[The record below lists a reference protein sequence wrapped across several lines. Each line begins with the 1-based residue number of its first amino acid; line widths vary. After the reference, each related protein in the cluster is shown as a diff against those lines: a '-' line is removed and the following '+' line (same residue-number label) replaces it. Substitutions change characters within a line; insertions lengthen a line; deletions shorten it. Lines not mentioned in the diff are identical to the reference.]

1 MIRNF
6 AAIDE
11 NNKVVSVI
19 TGETLEAIQEMFPN
33 VKWVETFANLEG
45 KTLAGVGYKY
55 DEATNDFIGPK
66 YIINWD
72 EYESCGCNETLHH
85 LILDTN
91 WDK

>member
-6 AAIDE
+6 AAINE
-11 NNKVVSVI
+11 YNKVVSVI
-19 TGETLEAIQEMFPN
+19 TGETLEAIQSMFPD
-33 VKWVETFANLEG
+33 VKWVETYANLEG

-55 DEATNDFIGPK
+55 DETVDDFIGPK
-66 YIINWD
+66 YIIDWD
-72 EYESCGCNETLHH
+72 AHESCTCNKVFNH